1 MKITVECDYA
11 LRIVLYLS
19 QLGKNRIADAAHI
32 AETQKIPQRFCIKI
46 LRKLCMSNII
56 KSQKGVK
63 GGYGII
69 SDPSEINMLQIIEA
83 IDGDIA
89 MNKCLKHDCDCLRI
103 SKDMC
108 PIHNE
113 LCEINDLINT
123 RLKSITFEKLLNEV
137 SDNTLNL

>member
-19 QLGKNRIADAAHI
+19 QLGKGRITDAASI

-46 LRKLCMSNII
+46 SRKLCMGEII

-63 GGYGII
+63 GGYGIVR
-69 SDPSEINMLQIIEA
+69 DPSEINMLQIIEA
-83 IDGDIA
+83 IDGDIVV
-89 MNKCLKHDCDCLRI
+89 NKCLKHDCDCLRI

-113 LCEINDLINT
+113 LCEINNLINA
-123 RLKSITFEKLLNEV
+123 RLESITFDKLLKKV
-137 SDNTLNL
+137 SADT

>member
-19 QLGKNRIADAAHI
+19 QLGKGHISDAASIAD
-32 AETQKIPQRFCIKI
+32 TQKIPQRFCIKI
-46 LRKLCMSNII
+46 LRKLCMGEII

-69 SDPSEINMLQIIEA
+69 RDPSEINMLQVIEA
-83 IDGDIA
+83 IDGDIV
-89 MNKCLKHDCDCLRI
+89 MNKCLRNDCECIRI
-103 SKDMC
+103 SKTVC

-113 LCEINDLINT
+113 LYSINKLINA
-123 RLKSITFEKLLNEV
+123 RLESITFDKLLNKV
-137 SDNTLNL
+137 SADT